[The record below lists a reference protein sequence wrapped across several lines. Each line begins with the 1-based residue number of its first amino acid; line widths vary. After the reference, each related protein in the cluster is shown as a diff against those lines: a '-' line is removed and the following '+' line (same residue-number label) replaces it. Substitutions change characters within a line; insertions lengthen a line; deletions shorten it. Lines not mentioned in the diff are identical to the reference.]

1 MTLLTV
7 AASMGLANTVQL
19 TRRHIV
25 SALTLGSLGL
35 IACSKTPTEGAS
47 KIITVGLVD
56 WVGYAPLY
64 VARAKGIFKD
74 LGIDLDAKNFQG
86 NGEEKIAFVAGRLDG
101 AADVLSSGAELAATS
116 SKDFRVVMVIDR
128 SVGAD
133 GILASNK
140 IVDIK
145 GFTGQKVAL
154 EEGAVSHY
162 FFLQV
167 LSEAGLT
174 GKDITIINASPAQAA
189 AAYQSGNVDVAVTY
203 APFLGKASALRKDG
217 RIIYDSSKLPYA
229 IADIYEFDAKFIEQH
244 PDTLQAF
251 VTGFFKGLDYIK
263 AHPEESAEIVAKDLK
278 ITVPEV
284 MDFLKGV
291 QLADIPTNLDMLTNA
306 QSPGYVPKTM
316 AILAKFLLEQG
327 QIKAI
332 PDLAKLVEPK
342 FVLAAQKA

>member
-7 AASMGLANTVQL
+7 AASMSLVNSVRL
-19 TRRHIV
+19 TRRHVV

-35 IACSKTPTEGAS
+35 VACSKAPTEGAS
-47 KIITVGLVD
+47 KAITVGLVD

-74 LGIDLDAKNFQG
+74 LGIDLDAKNFHG
-86 NGEEKIAFVAGRLDG
+86 NNEEKIAFVGGRLDG
-101 AADVLSSGAELAATS
+101 AADVLSSGVELATS

-133 GILASNK
+133 GVLASNK
-140 IVDIK
+140 IADIK
-145 GFTGQKVAL
+145 GFKGQKVAL
-154 EEGAVSHY
+154 EEGTVSHF

-167 LSEAGLT
+167 LSEVGLT
-174 GKDITIINASPAQAA
+174 GKDITIINASPADAA
-189 AAYQSGNVDVAVTY
+189 AAYQSRNVDIAVTY
-203 APFLGKASALRKDG
+203 APFLGKANTLRKDG

-229 IADIYEFDAKFIEQH
+229 IADIYEFDAKFIEEH

-263 AHPEESAEIVAKDLK
+263 AHPEESAKIIAKELK

-284 MDFLKGV
+284 TDFLKGV
-291 QLADIPTNLDMLTNA
+291 QLADIPTNLDMLTNP
-306 QSPGYVPKTM
+306 QSQGYVPKTM

-332 PDLAKLVEPK
+332 PGLTKLIEPK